1 MDSRRLALAVAFG
14 GVLASMTQRRRL
26 ASVIAS
32 IGQRLMGGDGMRRV
46 AVRLIDQLMAGHPDI
61 DDEAFQREIRVGV
74 GELFQALH
82 RVVEQA
88 HREKYFEVCGA
99 DNGAAA
105 ADAPVVEMDTAA
117 APPSEPQPAPLV
129 ITPQNAF
136 MFVPADS
143 YVRVDESVDPF
154 FGMSPS
160 IFGRDLPS
168 EPPEELLSDYDP
180 LMSQAGEPPSPR
192 SPCEADLWCFETL
205 GDSDS
210 D

>member
-26 ASVIAS
+26 ASLIAS
-32 IGQRLMGGDGMRRV
+32 IGQRLMGGNGMRRV
-46 AVRLIDQLMAGHPDI
+46 AVRLIDQLMAGPPDI
-61 DDEAFQREIRVGV
+61 NDEAFQRKIRVGV

-82 RVVEQA
+82 RVVEQTR
-88 HREKYFEVCGA
+88 REKYFEVCGA
-99 DNGAAA
+99 GNG

-117 APPSEPQPAPLV
+117 APPQPQPAPLV

-136 MFVPADS
+136 MFVPQGS
-143 YVRVDESVDPF
+143 HVHVDESVDPF

-160 IFGRDLPS
+160 IFGRDLPPQ
-168 EPPEELLSDYDP
+168 PPEELLSDYDP

>member
-26 ASVIAS
+26 ASLIAS

-46 AVRLIDQLMAGHPDI
+46 AVRLIDQLMAGPPDI
-61 DDEAFQREIRVGV
+61 DDEA
-74 GELFQALH
+74 FQALH

-88 HREKYFEVCGA
+88 RREKYFEVCGA
-99 DNGAAA
+99 SND

-117 APPSEPQPAPLV
+117 APPQPQPAPLA

-136 MFVPADS
+136 MFVPQS
-143 YVRVDESVDPF
+143 SHVHVDESVDPF

-160 IFGRDLPS
+160 IFGRDIPLQ
-168 EPPEELLSDYDP
+168 PPEELLSDYDP

-205 GDSDS
+205 NDSD
-210 D
+210 

>member
-26 ASVIAS
+26 ASLIAS

-46 AVRLIDQLMAGHPDI
+46 AVRLIDQLMAGPPDI
-61 DDEAFQREIRVGV
+61 NDEAFQREIRVGV

-88 HREKYFEVCGA
+88 RREKYFEVCGA
-99 DNGAAA
+99 GND

-117 APPSEPQPAPLV
+117 APPQPQPAPLV
-129 ITPQNAF
+129 VTPQNAF
-136 MFVPADS
+136 MFVPQGS
-143 YVRVDESVDPF
+143 HVHVDESVDPF

-160 IFGRDLPS
+160 IFGRDLPLQ
-168 EPPEELLSDYDP
+168 PPEELLSDHDP

>member
-26 ASVIAS
+26 ASLIAS

-46 AVRLIDQLMAGHPDI
+46 AVRLIDQLMAGPPDI

-88 HREKYFEVCGA
+88 RREKYFEVCGA
-99 DNGAAA
+99 SND

-117 APPSEPQPAPLV
+117 APPQPQPAPLA

-136 MFVPADS
+136 MFVPQS
-143 YVRVDESVDPF
+143 SHVHVDESVDPF

-160 IFGRDLPS
+160 IFGRDIPLQ
-168 EPPEELLSDYDP
+168 PPEELLSDYDP

-205 GDSDS
+205 NDSD
-210 D
+210 

>member
-26 ASVIAS
+26 ASIIAS
-32 IGQRLMGGDGMRRV
+32 IGQRLMGGDGMRRI
-46 AVRLIDQLMAGHPDI
+46 AVRLIDQLMAGPPDI
-61 DDEAFQREIRVGV
+61 NDEAFQREIRVGV

-88 HREKYFEVCGA
+88 HREKYFEVCGT

-105 ADAPVVEMDTAA
+105 ADAPVVEMDTAP
-117 APPSEPQPAPLV
+117 APPSEPQPEPLV

-136 MFVPADS
+136 MFVPTGS
-143 YVRVDESVDPF
+143 YVHVDESVDPF

-160 IFGRDLPS
+160 IFGRDISS